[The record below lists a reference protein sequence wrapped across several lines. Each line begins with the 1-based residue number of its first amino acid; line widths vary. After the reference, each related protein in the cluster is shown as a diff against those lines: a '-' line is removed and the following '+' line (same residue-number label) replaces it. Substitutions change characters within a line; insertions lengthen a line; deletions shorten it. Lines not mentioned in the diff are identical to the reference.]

1 MTKKFFFLFLILVF
15 SYSAKSQVLI
25 TTEGKVSF
33 FSETPVENISA
44 LNTNVSSLVNTAT
57 DSVLV
62 RIKNTGFT
70 FKNAL
75 MREHFNENYMEST
88 KYPFD
93 TFRGKIDQPID
104 WKKDGTYKV
113 SATGKIMIHG
123 VEKPITISG
132 LFTIKA
138 GTVHLESEFFVHTED
153 FKIEIP
159 KLVFEKIAENI
170 KVTLLADFSM
180 VKK

>member
-1 MTKKFFFLFLILVF
+1 MTN
-15 SYSAKSQVLI
+15 SAKI
-25 TTEGKVSF
+25 SF

-44 LNTNVSSLVNTAT
+44 LNTNVSSLVNTTT

-88 KYPFD
+88 RYPLD
-93 TFRGKIDQPID
+93 TFRGKIDQAID
-104 WKKDGTYKV
+104 WKKNGTYKV
-113 SATGKIMIHG
+113 SATGQIVIHG
-123 VEKPITISG
+123 VEKPMVINGTLTINKDGS
-132 LFTIKA
+132 A
-138 GTVHLESEFFVHTED
+138 HLESEFFLHTAD

-159 KLVFEKIAENI
+159 KLVFEKIAESI
-170 KVTLLADFSM
+170 KVTMLADYGS